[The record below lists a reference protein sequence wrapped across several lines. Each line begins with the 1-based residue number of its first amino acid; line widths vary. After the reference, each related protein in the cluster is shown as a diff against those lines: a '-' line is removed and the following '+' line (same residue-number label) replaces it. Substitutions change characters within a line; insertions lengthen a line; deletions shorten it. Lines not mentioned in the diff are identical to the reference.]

1 MRCPKEKMYK
11 RILSQQVIITLLQI
25 NILELFLVS
34 KSCLNSCKI
43 IRKQQKIIID
53 TKETVQIL
61 NDHYVN
67 LVERSCS
74 EKPTSIAK
82 QSYLTDFSTI
92 TYEDHPSVS
101 HIKKN
106 VKPHKNSTSSLFPI
120 SEKEV
125 KKGT

>member
-11 RILSQQVIITLLQI
+11 RILSQQAIITLLQI

-34 KSCLNSCKI
+34 KGCLNSCKI

-53 TKETVQIL
+53 TKEIVQIL

-106 VKPHKNSTSSLFPI
+106 VKPHKKLYFFFVTNI
-120 SEKEV
+120 
-125 KKGT
+125 